1 MDMVDIPSGTW
12 PKSIQI
18 MPGHPLL
25 VPRRLDF
32 SVACGLEIP
41 WRLADRL
48 AWRLADRLA
57 DDFDR
62 IPGLPRDVYPL
73 VMTNRAMENHH
84 VYWVYHGISTI
95 SMVIFHSSVN
105 SPEGS

>member
-1 MDMVDIPSGTW
+1 MVDIPSGTW
-12 PKSIQI
+12 PKSMQI

-25 VPRRLDF
+25 VPRRLDIP
-32 SVACGLEIP
+32 VACGLEIP
-41 WRLADRL
+41 
-48 AWRLADRLA
+48 WRLADRLA

-73 VMTNRAMENHH
+73 VMTNIAMENHH

-95 SMVIFHSSVN
+95 SMVIFHSYVN
-105 SPEGS
+105 LPEGS